1 MLYDSHRTNPS
12 SSMVGTR
19 PFGFMARYSG
29 VRLPPNGPPTSTR
42 SNGSPSSAHVQR
54 TFMTLLEVVRRQL
67 FRMEGDPLTASIR
80 RRHPAADT
88 DRPRRSA
95 GLAPRPE
102 DGGRRAHAETEP
114 GRLRPVGGGMAQ
126 MPIPEPPP

>member
-54 TFMTLLEVVRRQL
+54 TFMTLLELVRPQTL
-67 FRMEGDPLTASIR
+67 SIEGDPLTASIR
-80 RRHPAADT
+80 RRLPAADT
-88 DRPRRSA
+88 DRQRPSA
-95 GLAPRPE
+95 DPA
-102 DGGRRAHAETEP
+102 
-114 GRLRPVGGGMAQ
+114 LRPALERERVHPSTEHSPHQPVWERKAQ
-126 MPIPEPPP
+126 MRV